1 MVEEKE
7 ELVREENAIINL
19 KKLYDESEDRITAN
33 AVISRAFTDRI
44 SIESINQK
52 VEAQMNAITAGIH
65 GINPKFKEGSKNY
78 DIIKSNIVEAM
89 ASYENT
95 LIELSK
101 FYDTKIEQLILRKVE
116 LEASLMGIIINDEY
130 LYQKEI
136 ERGRQ
141 KENDKVKSKITE
153 GIKKVIDKLR
163 GKDDQKPVDLRL
175 INTVQDSK
183 ELEMEISEKM
193 SQKLEQTKNASK
205 DNKEQL
211 SKVEKEIR
219 LIDEEIKRLN
229 KLKKESLYNAMEA
242 GGKSLDV
249 KVKKPHVF
257 GKITRFFS
265 SRFNTPKVVNQ
276 TIIEPLNKR
285 IEDFRSNELLNMKGE

>member
-44 SIESINQK
+44 SMDSINQK
-52 VEAQMNAITAGIH
+52 VEAQMNA
-65 GINPKFKEGSKNY
+65 
-78 DIIKSNIVEAM
+78 IKSNIVEAM
-89 ASYENT
+89 ASYENA